1 MITKNVEALV
11 KLRDAFRMAGE
22 AIDEYVDSLGPK
34 EDVGLTWNPDKINWV
49 TAEGAKGKYQR
60 SEDVNNP
67 DFKAL
72 LKDLAS
78 HSGRMRNQGY
88 FYWSFQNGTTVGR
101 KQVQK

>member
-11 KLRDAFRMAGE
+11 KLRDAFRMVGE

-34 EDVGLTWNPDKINWV
+34 GIARAWNPDKINWV

-72 LKDLAS
+72 LKDLAN